1 MFRLFRTQQTLARQL
16 PARVNQLNLQP
27 RIEHRLIEAKINA
40 SIAERF
46 CALQL
51 IEDARNA
58 DRDHDYPTLH
68 KILDKLSAL
77 PKYRAAALV
86 EKGKLNLLEFDL
98 SEAKTNFN
106 GALFAGSVD
115 INTRRYYLYTTFAMN
130 GVPTF
135 LNNAKITPLSS
146 FSDIEDAQIPEEIF
160 RPRPY

>member
-1 MFRLFRTQQTLARQL
+1 MFRLFRAPHVLARQL
-16 PARVNQLNLQP
+16 PRPYNLHPSVHHQFIEPNLNT
-27 RIEHRLIEAKINA
+27 

-46 CALQL
+46 RALQL
-51 IEDARNA
+51 IEEARDA

-68 KILDKLSAL
+68 KILDKLSAM
-77 PKYRAAALV
+77 PKYRAAALA

-106 GALFAGSVD
+106 SALSAGSV
-115 INTRRYYLYTTFAMN
+115 NLETRRYYLYTAFAIN

-146 FSDIEDAQIPEEIF
+146 FSDIYDAQIPEEIF